1 MKWITCPSDSSCAKC
16 LKVAFETGDD
26 FACLNQKWTDNNC
39 AFEGNFMNGG
49 GARVFV
55 SSQLCLI
62 DGNLEMIQVTLS
74 NSSVSMAERSRAYV
88 YDCCGVIKTSPRLN
102 LLPTYEKEILPNT
115 KTQ

>member
-26 FACLNQKWTDNNC
+26 FACLNQKWSDNNC

-55 SSQLCLI
+55 SSQQCLI

-74 NSSVSMAERSRAYV
+74 DQYLTNVQSCYR
-88 YDCCGVIKTSPRLN
+88 
-102 LLPTYEKEILPNT
+102 
-115 KTQ
+115 